1 MKISV
6 VVPVY
11 NTEDYLARCLD
22 SLVNQTLEEIEILVI
37 NDGSTDD
44 SQRVIDDYAKRYPGK
59 ITPLAK
65 KNGGLS
71 DTRNFG
77 IAHATGDYLSFVD
90 SDDYVD
96 LDMLE
101 RMHSKATTT
110 GSDVVCSQITY
121 AWSARYDRRYFTRVL
136 HHFGKSVAESPE
148 LLRWANAYAWNKIYR
163 RALWLRNGFE
173 FPVGQAFE
181 DSAVIYN
188 VLYKANKVEC
198 VNIPFYHYVRYR
210 SESITNT
217 FDQGFFDIF
226 TSCDDFRHYYQQ
238 QPEYNVMR
246 KVVDSICVKHIA
258 ARLNSLS
265 ECGDTEFVNEF
276 VEAAHDYLEKTIPWW
291 RKSTYFD
298 PKNTGKLSPVTARVL
313 RQGKSPVRYYASRR
327 SLRALP
333 RTAKGAARNLRN
345 AVQSQHASGTEA
357 AREESTNTV
366 KRAKLQA
373 KGLQMITVVQGVL
386 AREGIVC
393 FADFGTLL
401 GLVREGRLLAHDLDI
416 DLGVVATD
424 DIDIVRIRIALERFG
439 FKVWREYRVG
449 GRLVESSFRMLGLK
463 VDLNYYEVTD
473 DFAKTWLLYRDPEL
487 SYGPQERDVVEMTYS
502 PIGEFSTIN
511 VSGHDIQIPANAEQL
526 LVEKYGPTWRVPDKN
541 WIYWASP
548 ASTKIPDKGSFIT
561 FRYLD
566 GFARARDADDEAL
579 YERLYS
585 DDPGARAEPEPAA
598 LRQLQLLELQILKEV
613 DRICREHDFTY
624 YLGEGTLLGAIRHQG
639 FIPWDDDID
648 ILMPRDDYE
657 RFLRV
662 APNVIGKDFE
672 VQHWTLTPR
681 YWSAFAK
688 VRLLD
693 NSLFYQRSIAH
704 LTENN
709 GPYIDVFPLDA
720 VPSNHSSAQY
730 LQKRLMTKYRKSL
743 SYKRGETRPR
753 TRWTKLIRLYS
764 YFVSIPHLYRKIDE
778 TYLMLSRPEHRYWV
792 NLASY
797 YSAAKETFPKEMY
810 GEPRYVRFEDGEF
823 PVPACAEEILA
834 SIYGADYGRMPDIEH
849 RRVKHSMVYRPDQK
863 RGENRTRQPGS

>member
-1 MKISV
+1 MKVSV
-6 VVPVY
+6 IVPVY
-11 NTEDYLARCLD
+11 NTEEHLARCLD
-22 SLVNQTLEEIEILVI
+22 SLVHQTLEDIEILVI
-37 NDGSTDD
+37 NDGSPDD
-44 SQRVIDDYAKRYPGK
+44 SQRVIDDYAERFPGK
-59 ITPLAK
+59 ITALVK
-65 KNGGLS
+65 ENGGLS

-101 RMHSKATTT
+101 RMYGKATAT
-110 GSDVVCSQITY
+110 GADVVCSPITY
-121 AWSARYDRRYFTRVL
+121 AWSTRNDRRYFTRAL
-136 HHFGKSVAESPE
+136 DYFGKSVAESPE
-148 LLRWANAYAWNKIYR
+148 LLRWANSFAWNKIYR
-163 RALWLRNGFE
+163 RDLWLHNGFE

-181 DSAVIYN
+181 DSAVVYN

-217 FDQGFFDIF
+217 FDRKIFDIF
-226 TSCDDFRHYYQQ
+226 TSCDSFLHYYQR
-238 QPEYNVMR
+238 QPEYKTMR
-246 KVVDSICVKHIA
+246 TVVQSLCLKHIA
-258 ARLNSLS
+258 VRLNTLS
-265 ECGDTEFVNEF
+265 ENADPAFVDEF
-276 VEAAHDYLEKTIPWW
+276 VEAAYDYMEKTIPWW

-298 PKNTGKLSPVTARVL
+298 PKNTGKLSPVATRVL
-313 RQGKSPVRYYASRR
+313 RRGRSPVQHYASRR
-327 SLRALP
+327 SLRAVP
-333 RTAKGAARNLRN
+333 RTAKGAARSLRT
-345 AVQSQHASGTEA
+345 ALEA
-357 AREESTNTV
+357 PRAAQKEATQTESTNAS
-366 KRAKLQA
+366 KRERIQVR
-373 KGLQMITVVQGVL
+373 GLQLITVVQGIL

-401 GLVREGRLLAHDLDI
+401 GLVREGRLLAHDVDI
-416 DLGVVATD
+416 DLGVVTADETD
-424 DIDIVRIRIALERFG
+424 IARIRIAMERFG

-449 GRLVESSFRMLGLK
+449 GRLVEASFRMLGVK

-502 PIGEFSTIN
+502 PIREFTTIN
-511 VSGHDIQIPANAEQL
+511 VSGQDICVPANAEQL
-526 LVEKYGPTWRVPDKN
+526 LVEKYGPTWRTPDKD
-541 WIYWASP
+541 WIYWDSP
-548 ASTKIPDKGSFIT
+548 AATKIPDRGGFIT

-566 GFARARDADDEAL
+566 GFTPARDADDDVL
-579 YERLYS
+579 YERLY
-585 DDPGARAEPEPAA
+585 PGDLDARAGRNLTK
-598 LRQLQLLELQILKEV
+598 LRQLQLLELQVLKEV
-613 DRICREHDFTY
+613 DRICREHDLTY

-662 APNVIGKDFE
+662 APNIIGKDFE

-693 NSLFYQRSIAH
+693 NSLFYQRPIAH

-709 GPYIDVFPLDA
+709 GPYIDVFPLDT
-720 VPSNHSSAQY
+720 VPSASSSAQNR
-730 LQKRLMTKYRKSL
+730 QKRLMTKYRKSL
-743 SYKRGETRPR
+743 SYKRGDTRPK
-753 TRWTKLIRLYS
+753 TRRTKLIRLYS

-778 TYLMLSRPEHRYWV
+778 TYLMLSRPQHRYWV

-810 GEPRYVRFEDGEF
+810 GEPRYVRFEDGDF
-823 PVPACAEEILA
+823 PVPAHAEEMLA
-834 SIYGADYGRMPDIEH
+834 SIYGPDYARMPDIEH
-849 RRVKHSMVYRPDQK
+849 RRVKHSMVYRPDA
-863 RGENRTRQPGS
+863 SL

>member
-1 MKISV
+1 MKVSV
-6 VVPVY
+6 IVPVY

-59 ITPLAK
+59 IKPLTK

-77 IAHATGDYLSFVD
+77 IAHATGDFLSFVD

-110 GSDVVCSQITY
+110 GSDVVCCQITY

-163 RALWLRNGFE
+163 RDLWVRNGFE

-188 VLYKANKVEC
+188 VLYEANKVEC

-210 SESITNT
+210 SDSITKT
-217 FDQGFFDIF
+217 FDQRFFDIF
-226 TSCDDFRHYYQQ
+226 TSCDHFRHYYQQ

-258 ARLNSLS
+258 ARLDNLS
-265 ECGDTEFVNEF
+265 ECDDTEFVDEF
-276 VEAAHDYLEKTIPWW
+276 VEVAHDYLEKTIPWW

-298 PKNTGKLSPVTARVL
+298 PKNTGKLSPVTARVV
-313 RQGKSPVRYYASRR
+313 RQGKSPVRHYASRR

-333 RTAKGAARNLRN
+333 RTAKVAARTVRRALPGKEAATNGAARRESIN
-345 AVQSQHASGTEA
+345 AY
-357 AREESTNTV
+357 
-366 KRAKLQA
+366 KRAKIQA
-373 KGLQMITVVQGVL
+373 RGLHIISVVQELL

-401 GLVREGRLLAHDLDI
+401 GIVREGRLLAHDVDI
-416 DLGVVATD
+416 DLGAITTD
-424 DIDIVRIRIALERFG
+424 DVDIARIRIALERFG

-449 GRLVESSFRMLGLK
+449 GRLVEASFQMFGVKL
-463 VDLNYYEVTD
+463 DLNYYEVTD

-487 SYGPQERDVVEMTYS
+487 SYDPRERDVVEMTYS
-502 PIGEFSTIN
+502 PLLAFSTVN
-511 VSGHDIQIPANAEQL
+511 VGGHDIQIPANSEQL

-548 ASTKIPDKGSFIT
+548 SATKIPDKGSFIT
-561 FRYLD
+561 FRYLE
-566 GFARARDADDEAL
+566 GFARAHDGHHEAL
-579 YERLYS
+579 FEQLYRDDS
-585 DDPGARAEPEPAA
+585 DGGVQSKLAK
-598 LRQLQLLELQILKEV
+598 LRELQLLELKILKEV
-613 DRICREHDFTY
+613 DRICRECGFTY
-624 YLGEGTLLGAIRHQG
+624 YLGEGTLLGAIRHGG

-662 APNVIGKDFE
+662 APSAIGEDFE
-672 VQHWTLTPR
+672 VQHWTLIPH

-704 LTENN
+704 LTESN
-709 GPYIDVFPLDA
+709 GPYIDVFPLDT
-720 VPSNHSSAQY
+720 VPSDRSTAQY
-730 LQKRLMTKYRKSL
+730 EQKRLMTKYQKSL
-743 SYKRGETRPR
+743 SYKRGETRPK
-753 TRWTKLIRLYS
+753 TRWTRSIRLYS

-778 TYLMLSRPEHRYWV
+778 TYSMLSRPEHRYWV

-797 YSAAKETFPKEMY
+797 HSASKETFPKEMY
-810 GEPRYVRFEDGEF
+810 GEPRYVPFEDGEY
-823 PVPACAEEILA
+823 PIPARAEEILA
-834 SIYGADYGRMPDIEH
+834 SIYGADYAQMPDIEY
-849 RRVKHSMVYRPDQK
+849 RRIKHAMVYRPDE
-863 RGENRTRQPGS
+863 RPGRKAR